1 MLNTSFIYVRN
12 MLTSFL
18 IDAPE
23 AHPETNKHDPTQ
35 GPFALPPRVKNENK
49 KG

>member
-23 AHPETNKHDPTQ
+23 AHPETNKLDPT
-35 GPFALPPRVKNENK
+35 PRTLRPPSPGEE
-49 KG
+49 